1 MKYKVIL
8 TIERKTGGMN
18 IEMRFLM
25 LENEEKDFF
34 VNFGKKN

>member
-1 MKYKVIL
+1 
-8 TIERKTGGMN
+8 MN

-34 VNFGKKN
+34 VNFGKKNWVSL